1 MLHIALFGTSADPPH
16 RGHQMVLWWL
26 ANRFDLV
33 AVWASDNPFK
43 THQTPLADRETMLR
57 LLIAELN
64 EQTSGKIGLYPELSH
79 PRAIATV
86 ERAKQHWP
94 EAEFSFVLGSDLLPQ
109 LPRWHR
115 IEDLVHQVKFLI
127 IPRSGYPIHAD
138 DRSRLEQMGAQL
150 QIEDIVGPDISST
163 RYREAG
169 VEESVTAPIQ
179 DYIQQNQL
187 YACQDTS
194 NKRTSVR

>member
-16 RGHQMVLWWL
+16 RGHQMVLRWL

-43 THQTPLADRETMLR
+43 THQTPLADRKTMLR

-86 ERAKQHWP
+86 EQAKAHWP
-94 EAEFSFVLGSDLLPQ
+94 EAEFSFVIGSDLLPQ

-127 IPRSGYPIHAD
+127 IPRSGYPIHD
-138 DRSRLEQMGAQL
+138 HDRNRLEQMGAQL

-169 VEESVTAPIQ
+169 TEENVTAPIQ